1 MHFLKKINSRNLYRH
16 IQNECIT
23 SGAQAIVNWNDFQS
37 EHVISVYDENK
48 LVGIG
53 CMAGECHVHV
63 RPTYEHREIETMVNK
78 LLQAESK
85 VSLVQANPEILV
97 MQRLFGD
104 PSGLFAVCRVEI
116 SVIQK
121 YSL

>member
-1 MHFLKKINSRNLYRH
+1 LGAKGGNAVKLAYINALPEKDQFQEF
-16 IQNECIT
+16 IQTYTEECIT
-23 SGAQAIVNWNDFQS
+23 FGAQSIVNWNDFQS

-63 RPTYEHREIETMVNK
+63 RPTYEHREIESMVNK

-85 VSLVQANPEILV
+85 LSLVHGQ
-97 MQRLFGD
+97 
-104 PSGLFAVCRVEI
+104 
-116 SVIQK
+116 
-121 YSL
+121 